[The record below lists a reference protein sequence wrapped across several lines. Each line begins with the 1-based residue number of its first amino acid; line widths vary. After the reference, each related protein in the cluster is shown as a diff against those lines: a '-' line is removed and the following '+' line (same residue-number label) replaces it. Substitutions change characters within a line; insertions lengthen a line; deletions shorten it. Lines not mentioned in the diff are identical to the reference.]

1 MLVTGLPRI
10 VSGMTSSPVASV
22 SQSVMVTSPPVV
34 IHVRELGRGRVTCS
48 IINPFQVDPISP
60 NPARKPS
67 DTMTTAPAAI
77 LSKMLAPRVVGTGPV
92 NVMLVR
98 PVQPAKV

>member
-1 MLVTGLPRI
+1 MAK
-10 VSGMTSSPVASV
+10 SPEAEV

-34 IHVRELGRGRVTCS
+34 IHVRELTCS

-77 LSKMLAPRVVGTGPV
+77 LPKMSPPRVVGTGPV
-92 NVMLVR
+92 NVILARLV
-98 PVQPAKV
+98 QS